1 MHLSYILFFLLN
13 FLLLKPTLAFY
24 DTEIDR
30 RLDNLFS
37 DSKTK
42 NLIIDY
48 FDKMGA
54 YRDWKQVTSIKLE
67 GTIIYRNKP
76 YSLKVYKKFPDKM
89 KIVIQ
94 EFKQSYPK
102 MTQIKNGL
110 KDYCFIELPDKKIE
124 EITPIFDLKEDMHI
138 MPKLMHLLSQENEHL
153 LLLED
158 PNSIHDTLE
167 IKLLYSQTKNKYNFY
182 INRNSKNISQYTII
196 NNSNKINVL
205 LEGTISDGRLRYPK
219 KIKVET
225 KAMEAELLY
234 EKLNVNV
241 GLTTSFFALPKGIE

>member
-1 MHLSYILFFLLN
+1 METY
-13 FLLLKPTLAFY
+13 
-24 DTEIDR
+24 
-30 RLDNLFS
+30 
-37 DSKTK
+37 
-42 NLIIDY
+42 
-48 FDKMGA
+48 
-54 YRDWKQVTSIKLE
+54 
-67 GTIIYRNKP
+67 
-76 YSLKVYKKFPDKM
+76 
-89 KIVIQ
+89 
-94 EFKQSYPK
+94 
-102 MTQIKNGL
+102 
-110 KDYCFIELPDKKIE
+110 KKIE

-158 PNSIHDTLE
+158 PNSIHDALE
-167 IKLLYSQTKNKYNFY
+167 IKLLHSQTKNKYNFY
-182 INRNSKNISQYTII
+182 INRNSINISQYTII

-205 LEGTISDGRLRYPK
+205 LEGTISDGRLKYPK